1 MRSPL
6 NRSRTSASSAKYPST
21 SMSACR
27 DACRSTSPSS
37 VARSSGSQT
46 VKSRCS
52 VKAIAG
58 SPSLT
63 ARSQARRMVE
73 ESDVS
78 QDQWVWTWL
87 SGGRVSWDRI
97 AVDSPPSSTGPA
109 GWSVSSAPLPT
120 VVVMSTAAPPS
131 EITEEALAVL
141 RELTG
146 RPEAVFREGQ
156 DAAVA
161 ALVERQERALVVQ
174 RTGWGKSAVDFV
186 STALLRRRGKGPTL
200 LVSPL
205 LALMRDQVAAAARAG
220 IKAVEISSSN
230 VTEWDDINARLA
242 ADEVDVLLVSPE
254 RLTNPRFREE
264 QLPDLVARCGLLVV
278 DEAHCVSDWGHDF
291 RPDYRRI
298 RDLLGTLPE
307 GTPVLATTATANAR
321 VVDDVAEQLGA
332 GGVSVTT
339 VRGPLARD
347 SLRLGVLRLP
357 SDRARLAWLAAH
369 LGDLPGSGIVYT
381 LTVAAAEE
389 TASLLR
395 DAGYDVRA
403 YTGRLDDAD
412 RREAEEALRE
422 NRVKA
427 LVATSALGMGFDKPD
442 LGFVVHLGAPS
453 SPVSYYQQVGRAGRA
468 VEKADALLLPG
479 AEDADI
485 WRYFAT
491 SSMPREDHAAAV
503 LGAMADGKAWSVA
516 RLETV
521 ADVRRSRLELLLKVL
536 AVDGAVE
543 RVQGGWRSTGQ
554 PWVYDADR
562 YARVTRTREAEQRAM
577 IAYARPLDEAECRMS
592 FLQHAL
598 DDPTASPCGRCDVC
612 VGAWYSGDLPDAAA
626 DAASAVLDRP
636 GVELAPRA
644 MWPTGADRLGVDV
657 KGKIPPS
664 EQLQTGRAVARLTDL
679 GWGQRLRTLL
689 GDDGVGGVVDLEA
702 PGIEEDP
709 DAAFDVPV
717 KHSIS
722 DVPPDDEL
730 IRACA
735 RVLGSWDWK
744 ERPGAVI
751 AIPSR
756 RRPQLVAGLAQG
768 LARLGRLP
776 YLGEMTLQHGGPT
789 GKPGGNSAFRLA
801 AVWDRIV
808 VGPELRDRLAEA
820 GSAPV
825 LLVDDLAD
833 SRWTMT
839 VAGRELRRAG
849 AAAVLPFVLALT
861 A

>member
-1 MRSPL
+1 
-6 NRSRTSASSAKYPST
+6 
-21 SMSACR
+21 
-27 DACRSTSPSS
+27 
-37 VARSSGSQT
+37 
-46 VKSRCS
+46 
-52 VKAIAG
+52 
-58 SPSLT
+58 
-63 ARSQARRMVE
+63 
-73 ESDVS
+73 
-78 QDQWVWTWL
+78 
-87 SGGRVSWDRI
+87 
-97 AVDSPPSSTGPA
+97 VDSPPLSPGA
-109 GWSVSSAPLPT
+109 ARRGVLSVGLPT

-146 RPEAVFREGQ
+146 RPDAAFREGQ
-156 DAAVA
+156 DAAVS
-161 ALVERQERALVVQ
+161 ALVERSQRALVVQ
-174 RTGWGKSAVDFV
+174 RTGWGKSAVYFV

-205 LALMRDQVAAAARAG
+205 LALMRDQVTAAARAG
-220 IKAVEISSSN
+220 IRAVEISSAN
-230 VTEWDDINARLA
+230 MTEWDDIAARLA
-242 ADEVDVLLVSPE
+242 ADDVDVLLVSPE

-264 QLPDLVARCGLLVV
+264 QLPGLVARCGLVVV

-298 RDLLGTLPE
+298 RDLLGTLPA
-307 GTPVLATTATANAR
+307 GTPVLATTATANER
-321 VVDDVAEQLGA
+321 VVADVAEQLGA
-332 GGVSVTT
+332 GGVEVTT
-339 VRGPLARD
+339 VRGPLSRD

-369 LGDLPGSGIVYT
+369 IGDLPGSGIVYT

-389 TASLLR
+389 TAALLR
-395 DAGYDVRA
+395 GAGHEVRA

-412 RREAEEALRE
+412 RKDAEEALRNNE
-422 NRVKA
+422 VKA

-468 VEKADALLLPG
+468 VEHADVLLLPG
-479 AEDADI
+479 PEDLAI
-485 WRYFAT
+485 WQWFAT

-503 LGAMADGKAWSVA
+503 LTAMADGKAWSVA

-543 RVQGGWRSTGQ
+543 RVQGGWRSTGV

-562 YARVTRTREAEQRAM
+562 YARVTRTREAEQRSM
-577 IAYARPLDEAECRMS
+577 IAYARPVDEAMCRMA
-592 FLQHAL
+592 FLQEAL
-598 DDPTASPCGRCDVC
+598 DDPTAAPCGRCDVC
-612 VGAWYSGDLPDAAA
+612 TGPWYSADIPEAAA
-626 DAASAVLDRP
+626 DAASAALDRP
-636 GVELAPRA
+636 GVELPPRA
-644 MWPTGADRLGVDV
+644 QWPTGADRLGVDV
-657 KGKIPPS
+657 KGKIAPS
-664 EQLQTGRAVARLTDL
+664 DQVEMGRAIARLTDL

-717 KHSIS
+717 KRSVS

-730 IRACA
+730 LRACA
-735 RVLGSWDWK
+735 RVLASWDWK
-744 ERPGAVI
+744 ERPGAVV

-756 RRPQLVAGLAQG
+756 RRPHLVTGLAQG

-776 YLGEMTLQHGGPT
+776 YLGEMTLQHGGPA
-789 GKPGGNSAFRLA
+789 GRPGGNSAFRLA

-808 VGPELRDRLAEA
+808 VGPELRNHLAAA
-820 GSAPV
+820 GSAPI

-849 AAAVLPFVLALT
+849 AAAVLPFALALT